1 MDHKQI
7 GIIMEV
13 IYTNYQNQLNK
24 LDSNKYYNN
33 LKFFLADEDFE
44 KVSRNLKRHI
54 KESSYPPNI
63 KELVWE
69 DKDVLRGIPDS
80 NETQKYIESLEER
93 KKNALP
99 QEVSLKYINEIKR
112 LLGEIDNGWELTTT
126 C

>member
-1 MDHKQI
+1 
-7 GIIMEV
+7 MEV

-69 DKDVLRGIPDS
+69 DKEVLRGIPDS

-112 LLGEIDNGWELTTT
+112 LLGEIDNG
-126 C
+126 